1 MFNFI
6 KNVFIVLLSFKS
18 SLATKCVSLND
29 DLYMVTPAL
38 IDSNPVEL
46 KHYPLM
52 IKLDKCNG
60 RCNVLSPKIYV
71 PKKTKI

>member
-6 KNVFIVLLSFKS
+6 ENVFIVLLSFKS
-18 SLATKCVSLND
+18 SLATNCVSLND

-38 IDSNPVEL
+38 IDSNPVDL

-52 IKLDKCNG
+52 IKI
-60 RCNVLSPKIYV
+60 R
-71 PKKTKI
+71 